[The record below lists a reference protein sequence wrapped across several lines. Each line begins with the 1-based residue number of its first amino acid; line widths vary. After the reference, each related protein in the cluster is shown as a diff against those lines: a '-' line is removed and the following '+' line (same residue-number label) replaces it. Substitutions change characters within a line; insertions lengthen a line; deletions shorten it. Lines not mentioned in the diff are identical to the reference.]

1 MTRTYTTDLR
11 CGACVEAIRPA
22 FDADPAVRRWSVDL
36 TSPRKP
42 LTVEGPGLDRNHV
55 DALLKSAGYA
65 TTGEVETPP
74 VTPPPTAAEATT
86 EATTYYPL
94 LVVVAYILGVAG
106 LVEATAAS
114 FDPMRLMANV
124 MAGFFLVFSAFKLL
138 DLRAFADSY
147 AMYDVIARR
156 SRAYALAYPFI
167 ELGLGVA
174 HLTRFEP
181 TATNAVTL
189 AVMLVSLIGVVQ
201 VVVSRRK
208 VRCACLGT
216 VFALPMSVVTLVED
230 GTMAVMAAVMLAV

>member
-22 FDADPAVRRWSVDL
+22 FDADPAVRRWAVDL
-36 TSPRKP
+36 SGPAKR
-42 LTVEGPGLDRNHV
+42 LTVDGPDRAHV
-55 DALLKSAGYA
+55 DALLKPSGYA
-65 TTGEVETPP
+65 TTGEVESPA
-74 VTPPPTAAEATT
+74 PPPPAAEAK
-86 EATTYYPL
+86 TTYYPL
-94 LVVVAYILGVAG
+94 VVVVAYILGVAA
-106 LVEATAAS
+106 LVEASAAAV
-114 FDPMRLMANV
+114 DPMRLMANV

-147 AMYDVIARR
+147 AMYDVVARR
-156 SRAYALAYPFI
+156 SRVYALAYPFI

-174 HLTRFEP
+174 HLTRAAP

-189 AVMLVSLIGVVQ
+189 AVMLVSLVGVVQ
-201 VVVSRRK
+201 TVVSRRQ